1 MQYNISIIHPSRSRP
16 QQAEKT
22 IKLWLDNAKDKNQIE
37 YIISVDIDDRSLK
50 AYKELSNKYGTSIH
64 IAKNK
69 SAIEAINR
77 GTKRSKGNLIIV
89 VSDDFLCEPNWDE
102 KLLTELEAKED
113 FIVKTKDCIQPT
125 LITLPIMDRAY
136 YNRFGYVYETGY
148 IHMFCDQEM
157 TAVGMMLGKVINS
170 DQVFEHIHYST
181 GKFDKDA
188 ISEKNDKTWN
198 QGKKHFA
205 ERLKI
210 NFGIQNPVINYS
222 DIKWQ

>member
-1 MQYNISIIHPSRSRP
+1 MQYNISIIHPSRSRS

-22 IKLWLDNAKDKNQIE
+22 IKLWLDNAKDKSQIE
-37 YIISVDIDDRSLK
+37 YVISVDIDDRSLK
-50 AYKELSNKYGTSIH
+50 AYKALSNKYGTSIH
-64 IAKNK
+64 IGKNK

-89 VSDDFLCEPNWDE
+89 VSDDFLCEPKWDE
-102 KLLTELEAKED
+102 KILTELEGKED
-113 FIVKTKDCIQPT
+113 FIVKTKDGIQPT

-157 TAVGMMLGKVINS
+157 TAVGMMLGKVIKS
-170 DQVFEHIHYST
+170 EQVFEHIHYST
-181 GKFDKDA
+181 GKFEKDS

-205 ERLKI
+205 ERLKM
-210 NFGIQNPVINYS
+210 NFGIQNPVIKYS
-222 DIKWQ
+222 YIKWQ